1 MYTVKNYDLNNK
13 KTGINI
19 VLRKKKKYK
28 KTILFQLLFLYFFK
42 SLSTTKKVSEK

>member
-19 VLRKKKKYK
+19 VLRKKKKDK
-28 KTILFQLLFLYFFK
+28 KTILF
-42 SLSTTKKVSEK
+42 